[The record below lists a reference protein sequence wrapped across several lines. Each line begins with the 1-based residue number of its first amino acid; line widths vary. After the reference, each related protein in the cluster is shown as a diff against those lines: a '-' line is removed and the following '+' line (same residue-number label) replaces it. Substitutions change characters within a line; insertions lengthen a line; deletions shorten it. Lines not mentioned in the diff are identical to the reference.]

1 MDDDYRIR
9 DATESDVAAIEM
21 IERASFP
28 DPWSEESFQTL
39 LAYTSFVAVDS
50 EGQIAGYLFSVGV
63 DDAGEI
69 LNVAVSAEHRRRG
82 LGRRLVEHALE
93 VLQGGGVIRIFLEV
107 RESNAAARAL
117 YGALG
122 FELIGRRRGYYHR
135 PLEDALVLRWGG
147 ERREG

>member
-1 MDDDYRIR
+1 MDDDFRIR
-9 DATESDVAAIEM
+9 DATESDVGAIES

-39 LAYTSFVAVDS
+39 LAYPSFVAVDS
-50 EGQIAGYLFSVGV
+50 EGQIAGYVFAVGV
-63 DDAGEI
+63 ADAGEI

-93 VLQGGGVIRIFLEV
+93 ALQGRGVIQIFLEV

-117 YGALG
+117 YEALG
-122 FELIGRRRGYYHR
+122 FELIGRRRGYYRR
-135 PLEDALVLRWGG
+135 PVEDALVLRWGG
-147 ERREG
+147 GRREE